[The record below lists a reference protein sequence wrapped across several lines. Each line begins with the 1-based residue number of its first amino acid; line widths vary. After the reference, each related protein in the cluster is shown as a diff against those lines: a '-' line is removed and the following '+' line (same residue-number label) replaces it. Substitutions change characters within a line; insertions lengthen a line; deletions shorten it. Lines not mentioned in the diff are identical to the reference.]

1 MKPLAAWCKAD
12 YIQKEVTRV
21 QGDQNRIH
29 LEDGTTIDYDLLVL
43 NVGSR
48 SRGSHSVPGI
58 WDHSLAT
65 RPINHLLASIEK
77 KEKWLLDNNV
87 TPSVA
92 VCGAGAAGTEL
103 AFGYKARWSKL
114 FNKDIPV
121 TLISN
126 TSQILPGVHP
136 SCLEH
141 TLRKLKEKGVD
152 VLYNKRVKEVL
163 ADRIVF
169 ENGEHFECNVP
180 VWATGAEAQQVT
192 VESDLATL
200 NGYWRVNDF
209 L

>member
-12 YIQKEVTRV
+12 YIEKEVTRV

-141 TLRKLKEKGVD
+141 TLRKLKEKASMSCTTSESRRSWLTG
-152 VLYNKRVKEVL
+152 LSSKTESTSS
-163 ADRIVF
+163 AMF
-169 ENGEHFECNVP
+169 QCGQP
-180 VWATGAEAQQVT
+180 VQKP
-192 VESDLATL
+192 SK
-200 NGYWRVNDF
+200 
-209 L
+209 